1 MDYDFDQHDDETNLL
16 RQKLNQLIEKGSS
29 TDMNF
34 LSDNYDDDHSRF
46 HPSAFYEAECKVD
59 P

>member
-34 LSDNYDDDHSRF
+34 LSDTYDNDHSRF
-46 HPSAFYEAECKVD
+46 HPSAYQEEECKG
-59 P
+59 